1 MWADSSQKNYTG
13 TLLNLFRGKKKS
25 TKCRKQLLVFFCF
38 IMHAYLHHFLVTRKM
53 ELYYQ
58 QVFLAILLV
67 LKLLLLSLEYVGSL
81 LNGDV
86 F

>member
-1 MWADSSQKNYTG
+1 
-13 TLLNLFRGKKKS
+13 
-25 TKCRKQLLVFFCF
+25 
-38 IMHAYLHHFLVTRKM
+38 MHVYLHHFLVTRKM

>member
-1 MWADSSQKNYTG
+1 
-13 TLLNLFRGKKKS
+13 
-25 TKCRKQLLVFFCF
+25 
-38 IMHAYLHHFLVTRKM
+38 MHAYLHHFLVTRKT

-67 LKLLLLSLEYVGSL
+67 LKLLLLKLEYVGSL
-81 LNGDV
+81 LSGDV